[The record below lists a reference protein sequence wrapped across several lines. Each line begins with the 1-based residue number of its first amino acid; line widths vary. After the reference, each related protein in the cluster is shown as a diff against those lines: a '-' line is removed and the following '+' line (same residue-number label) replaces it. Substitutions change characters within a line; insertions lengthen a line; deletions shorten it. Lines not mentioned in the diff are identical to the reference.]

1 MPANRS
7 AKKAARRA
15 PSKPAVAAR
24 SSEKRPVPLARAS
37 RNADRRVAARAA
49 ETKKRAARSPQ
60 APAGPMPPVQAAP
73 GPRARGLS
81 GPKLEPY
88 LRRLIDERRRLRQ
101 ELTEMEQHQIKTE
114 EKPVADVSGSYDDDL
129 VDVATETFER
139 EKGLALESSVQGML
153 QMVEDALRR
162 ARTGTYGVCDGCGRL
177 IDMNRLRAIPYAR
190 LCIKC
195 KEREERLRSA
205 AR

>member
-1 MPANRS
+1 MPA
-7 AKKAARRA
+7 
-15 PSKPAVAAR
+15 
-24 SSEKRPVPLARAS
+24 
-37 RNADRRVAARAA
+37 RRV
-49 ETKKRAARSPQ
+49 TKKPSRAT
-60 APAGPMPPVQAAP
+60 PAAQAAP
-73 GPRARGLS
+73 RPRPAAARPAEAKKPVGRSSRAATTAAQPQASPPPAPVVRARGLS

-88 LRRLIDERRRLRQ
+88 IKRLTDERRRLRQ
-101 ELTEMEQHQIKTE
+101 ELSEMEQHQVKTE

-162 ARTGTYGVCDGCGRL
+162 TRSGTYGVCDGCGRL
-177 IDMNRLRAIPYAR
+177 IDANRLRAIPYTR

-195 KEREERLRSA
+195 KEREERLRSVL
-205 AR
+205 R

>member
-1 MPANRS
+1 MRAGRS
-7 AKKAARRA
+7 LKKGARTPRAVGARARRRSTPPAETKARARRPA
-15 PSKPAVAAR
+15 PGNVRPADVKKPVVHPQVRPVVAAPAPAAKPAV
-24 SSEKRPVPLARAS
+24 
-37 RNADRRVAARAA
+37 
-49 ETKKRAARSPQ
+49 
-60 APAGPMPPVQAAP
+60 
-73 GPRARGLS
+73 RARGLS
-81 GPKLEPY
+81 GPRLEPY
-88 LRRLIDERRRLRQ
+88 IRRLMDERRRLRQ
-101 ELTEMEQHQIKTE
+101 ELTEMEQHQVKTE

-162 ARTGTYGVCDGCGRL
+162 ARTGSYGVCDGCGRL
-177 IDMNRLRAIPYAR
+177 IDANRLRAIPYAR

-205 AR
+205 VR

>member
-1 MPANRS
+1 MR
-7 AKKAARRA
+7 ARRS
-15 PSKPAVAAR
+15 PKKP
-24 SSEKRPVPLARAS
+24 ARAS
-37 RNADRRVAARAA
+37 SAARALAPRKMGARRSPVEAVRPADTKKSAVRSRRVAAR
-49 ETKKRAARSPQ
+49 P
-60 APAGPMPPVQAAP
+60 AAP
-73 GPRARGLS
+73 PEPPEPKPIVRARGLS
-81 GPKLEPY
+81 GPRLEPY
-88 LRRLIDERRRLRQ
+88 LRRLMDERRRLRQ
-101 ELTEMEQHQIKTE
+101 ELSEMEQHQVKTE

-162 ARTGTYGVCDGCGRL
+162 ARGGTYGVCDGCGRL
-177 IDMNRLRAIPYAR
+177 IDTNRLRVIPYAR

-205 AR
+205 VR

>member
-1 MPANRS
+1 MPARRVTKKSARATSAAPPASARARS
-7 AKKAARRA
+7 AAAR
-15 PSKPAVAAR
+15 PAEPKKFAAR
-24 SSEKRPVPLARAS
+24 HP
-37 RNADRRVAARAA
+37 RAA
-49 ETKKRAARSPQ
+49 GAAAAQPQ
-60 APAGPMPPVQAAP
+60 ASPPPPPVV
-73 GPRARGLS
+73 RARGLA

-88 LRRLIDERRRLRQ
+88 LKRLTDERRRLRQ
-101 ELTEMEQHQIKTE
+101 ELSEMEQHQVKTE

-162 ARTGTYGVCDGCGRL
+162 ARSGTYGVCDGCGRL
-177 IDMNRLRAIPYAR
+177 IDANRLRVIPYTR

-195 KEREERLRSA
+195 KEREERLRSVL
-205 AR
+205 R

>member
-1 MPANRS
+1 MPARRVTKKSARATSAAPPVSGRARS
-7 AKKAARRA
+7 AAAR
-15 PSKPAVAAR
+15 PAEPKKSAAR
-24 SSEKRPVPLARAS
+24 PS
-37 RNADRRVAARAA
+37 RAA
-49 ETKKRAARSPQ
+49 GAAAAQPQ
-60 APAGPMPPVQAAP
+60 APPPPVV
-73 GPRARGLS
+73 RARGLA

-88 LRRLIDERRRLRQ
+88 LKRLTDERRRLRQ
-101 ELTEMEQHQIKTE
+101 ELSEMEQHQVKTE

-162 ARTGTYGVCDGCGRL
+162 ARSGTYGVCDGCGRL
-177 IDMNRLRAIPYAR
+177 IDANRLRAIPYAR

-195 KEREERLRSA
+195 KEREERLRSVL
-205 AR
+205 R